1 MSRAVDRGAN
11 VAAVVGIGMALTIAV
26 SFLMVIPIDPA
37 YLILAPLSGLLIGW
51 YGNQRAEQVRSRPG
65 RVLANA
71 AWSGGVTAVTF
82 AALFLGVKLFF
93 FSLDPGY
100 RDERQGGSLRCA
112 AGPACVYARYL
123 AAEDG
128 VATLSAAGVRDVV
141 EFTDWYWSGQL
152 GTARLII
159 GSTMSFSL
167 IGGLLYT
174 FGAPRTPADR
184 RSVAAPPTPP
194 ATPPSS

>member
-1 MSRAVDRGAN
+1 MSRVVDRGAN
-11 VAAVVGIGMALTIAV
+11 VAAMVGIGMALTIAV

-71 AWSGGVTAVTF
+71 AWSGTVTAVTF

-100 RDERQGGSLRCA
+100 RDERSGGSFTCA
-112 AGPACVYARYL
+112 AGPACVYERYL
-123 AAEDG
+123 AADG
-128 VATLSAAGVRDVV
+128 GEAALAEAGISDVAS
-141 EFTDWYWSGQL
+141 FTAWYWDGQM
-152 GTARLII
+152 GSARLVI
-159 GSTMSFSL
+159 GSTL
-167 IGGLLYT
+167 LAAIIGGLLYLPS
-174 FGAPRTPADR
+174 APRVARHESSGPA
-184 RSVAAPPTPP
+184 
-194 ATPPSS
+194 AT